1 MLSGSLQTKVL
12 PVMPRR
18 IKFDRVGMLLWRERK
33 TIEALSPMSLVQNH
47 TLLQVSRVCGQAE
60 VDSEMEFATVL

>member
-1 MLSGSLQTKVL
+1 
-12 PVMPRR
+12 
-18 IKFDRVGMLLWRERK
+18 MLLWRERK
-33 TIEALSPMSLVQNH
+33 TTEVLSPMSLVQNH

>member
-1 MLSGSLQTKVL
+1 
-12 PVMPRR
+12 MPRR

-33 TIEALSPMSLVQNH
+33 TIEALSPLSLVQNH